1 MVLDRKADFAA
12 IDSNSLQYYL
22 LEHPEVKKNLKVL
35 TSFGPMPIYPVVF
48 NSRLPGKIIQG
59 QSQST
64 YIIWSYA
71 DIFCSI

>member
-48 NSRLPGKIIQG
+48 NSRLPGKIM
-59 QSQST
+59 
-64 YIIWSYA
+64 
-71 DIFCSI
+71 